1 MSQSFQN
8 TVLFDFLSIQNTNKQ
23 MRKIYTYIFVVL
35 SARKTGNFPGIRPQE
50 ADGILNRGRRANTW
64 HRSEEIQEGNIEQ
77 ECVEEKCNTRE
88 LLEIFESS
96 TEQQA
101 RSKLQKYKKCK
112 NEHRSGQ
119 KNDGLFYNSNSNFDH

>member
-23 MRKIYTYIFVVL
+23 MRKIYSIIFVVL
-35 SARKTGNFPGIRPQE
+35 SGQEIGHFPGIKPQE

-101 RSKLQKYKKCK
+101 RLKLQKYKRCK
-112 NEHRSGQ
+112 NEHRF
-119 KNDGLFYNSNSNFDH
+119 GLDI

>member
-1 MSQSFQN
+1 
-8 TVLFDFLSIQNTNKQ
+8 
-23 MRKIYTYIFVVL
+23 MRKIYTFIFVVL
-35 SARKTGNFPGIRPQE
+35 SAREIGHFPGLRPQE

-88 LLEIFESS
+88 LLEIFETS

-101 RSKLQKYKKCK
+101 RAKLQKYKKCK
-112 NEHRSGQ
+112 NEHRFGQ
-119 KNDGLFYNSNSNFDH
+119 KLLGHFGPLKRLISNRNFDH

>member
-1 MSQSFQN
+1 
-8 TVLFDFLSIQNTNKQ
+8 
-23 MRKIYTYIFVVL
+23 MRKIYQFILVVL
-35 SARKTGNFPGIRPQE
+35 SGKEIGFPGLRPQE

-112 NEHRSGQ
+112 NEHRHGQ
-119 KNDGLFYNSNSNFDH
+119 KWLVILVIAKSNFDH

>member
-1 MSQSFQN
+1 
-8 TVLFDFLSIQNTNKQ
+8 
-23 MRKIYTYIFVVL
+23 MRKIYQFILVVL
-35 SARKTGNFPGIRPQE
+35 SAKEIGFPGLRPQE

-112 NEHRSGQ
+112 NEHRHGQ
-119 KNDGLFYNSNSNFDH
+119 KWLAILVIAKSNFDH